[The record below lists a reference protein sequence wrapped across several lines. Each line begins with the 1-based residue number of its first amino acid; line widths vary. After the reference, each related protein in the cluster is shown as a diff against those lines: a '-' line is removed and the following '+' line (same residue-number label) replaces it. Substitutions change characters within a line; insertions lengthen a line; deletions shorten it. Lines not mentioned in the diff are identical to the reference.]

1 LRNVNLTNV
10 RSAIATMLA
19 LLIAALGVL
28 AGPGAPAAPATAAER
43 EPRVTIAILPRGTTT
58 GEIAAAS
65 PRISPGTMSAGLGP
79 VPSAQ
84 TYLDIGQGNRLFSSL
99 YPEPLPVLPVRRD
112 GVPIRAW
119 DRQLERAAGAP
130 AAIESGLL
138 AGRLRESAVPFG
150 ARPATGGTALI
161 AVGPDGG
168 IERPEGCTPGRCPG
182 VTVEPVDLSQLSA
195 LVARLRPRDLLI
207 AIERAPPLRR
217 LLAIGI
223 AGAGFEGNLRSP
235 NTRIDGYV
243 LSTDIAPTILEH
255 YGLPVPKA
263 MSGRPIAST
272 GRRDLAAIATLQE
285 RLREVVPRRTPV
297 IAVNLVVWIGLAALA
312 ALLFRRRGAAVALNA
327 LAVSVALVPALL
339 LLTAALAPSVGIE
352 RLVVGIGAPVLAL
365 AALLALAGR
374 FGERAGFAAF
384 ALAAAVSVGA
394 TAIDMLAGSPLT
406 ARSLIGPNPEG
417 GVRFYGIGNEL
428 EAVIGSLLPLGS
440 GAAVAA
446 ARPADPRRAVAV
458 VAAVAALLGVL
469 VFAPGRFGADVG
481 AAITFP
487 AGAAGVVVA
496 ALGGGRRRLSLL
508 VAVPLVAVIG
518 LVAIDIAL
526 GGDAHLSRSVLDA
539 GGLEGLGQVV
549 ERRLTLAARSFEQF
563 VRTPSYTL
571 AAVLIVA
578 GVIARRR
585 VLGWFDGLPAARA
598 GFIGGIVAAVVGALS
613 NDSGALL
620 LLVGTA
626 YLVAF
631 SALAVAF
638 RFSRVESG

>member
-1 LRNVNLTNV
+1 
-10 RSAIATMLA
+10 MLA
-19 LLIAALGVL
+19 LLIAALGLL
-28 AGPGAPAAPATAAER
+28 AGPAAAPAPAAAAER
-43 EPRVTIAILPRGTTT
+43 EPRVTIAILPRGTTAD
-58 GEIAAAS
+58 EIAAAS
-65 PRISPGTMSAGLGP
+65 PRISPGAMSAGLGA
-79 VPSAQ
+79 VLSDQ
-84 TYLDIGQGNRLFSSL
+84 TYLDIGQGNRLFGSL

-112 GVPIRAW
+112 GVPPRAW

-130 AAIESGLL
+130 AAIEPGLL
-138 AGRLRESAVPFG
+138 AGRLRGDTVPVA
-150 ARPATGGTALI
+150 AREAAGSPALI

-168 IERPEGCTPGRCPG
+168 IDRPGDCAPGRCPG
-182 VTVEPVDLSQLSA
+182 VTVEPVDLGQLRV
-195 LVARLRPRDLLI
+195 LVAGLRPRDLLI
-207 AIERAPPLRR
+207 AIERAPPPRR
-217 LLAIGI
+217 LLAIGV
-223 AGAGFEGNLRSP
+223 AGTGFEGNLRSP

-243 LSTDIAPTILEH
+243 LSTDIAPTILER
-255 YGLPVPKA
+255 YGLPVPSE
-263 MSGRPIAST
+263 MSGLPISST
-272 GRRDLAAIATLQE
+272 GRRDLAAIAALRE
-285 RLREVVPRRTPV
+285 RLREVIPRRTPV
-297 IAVNLVVWIGLAALA
+297 IAVNLVAWIGLAALT
-312 ALLFRRRGAAVALNA
+312 ALLFRRRGAMVALNV

-339 LLTAALAPSVGIE
+339 LLTAALTPSVAVE
-352 RLVVGIGAPVLAL
+352 RLVVGIGAPALAL
-365 AALLALAGR
+365 VALLGLAGR

-428 EAVIGSLLPLGS
+428 EAVIGSLLPLGA
-440 GAAVAA
+440 GAAVVA
-446 ARPADPRRAVAV
+446 ARPADPRRAVAA
-458 VAAVAALLGVL
+458 VAAVAALVGVL

-508 VAVPLVAVIG
+508 AAVPLAAVIG
-518 LVAIDIAL
+518 LVAIDIVL

-539 GGLEGLGQVV
+539 GGLEELGQVV

-563 VRTPSYTL
+563 VRTPSYAL

-585 VLGWFDGLPAARA
+585 VLGWFDDWPAARA
-598 GFIGGIVAAVVGALS
+598 GFIGAIVAAVVGALS

-626 YLVAF
+626 YLAAF
-631 SALAVAF
+631 SALAVAV
-638 RFSRVESG
+638 RLSRLESG